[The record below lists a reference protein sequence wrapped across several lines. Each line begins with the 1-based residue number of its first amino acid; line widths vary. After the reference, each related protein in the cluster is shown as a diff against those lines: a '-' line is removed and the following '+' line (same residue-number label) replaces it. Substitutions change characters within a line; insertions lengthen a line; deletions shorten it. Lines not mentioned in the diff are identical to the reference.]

1 MLNLGNWN
9 GRPITISAKHNSL
22 TLSVESKSETQV
34 FSFDCEGRLWTAMAG
49 GVSYRRGL
57 DGKIVAK
64 WQTPDGGRDRRWLET
79 KQAHALERQ
88 AWETASGLLGA
99 VRSGEAQ
106 LQSPLSL
113 EAERLFQQAVSF
125 DAGRSRADAQR
136 YHEVYRPIGILPP
149 DQYMAVVLQAT
160 EGCAF
165 NTCTF
170 CTFYRDR
177 PFRIKK
183 PDEFRMHA
191 EAVRDYLGEGLS
203 LRRTIFMGDA
213 NALVTPM
220 AKLLPLVEVIHQV
233 YDVEALGGMYAFLDG
248 FSGSAKTAHDYRRLA
263 ERGLVRAYIG
273 LESGNEALLKFLK
286 KPGKPSDAVQAVRA
300 MKKGGVSVGVIVLL
314 GAGGRKFSRQHVRD
328 TIRALNEMKLDMD
341 DLLYFSE
348 LVEQEDMEYV
358 QDAYD
363 ASLKP
368 LSAEERTAQGEKI
381 ERGLRFSNSGGVPH
395 ISRYDIREFVY

>member
-1 MLNLGNWN
+1 MIILGKWN
-9 GRPITISAKHNSL
+9 ERPVTISVKQNCL

-34 FSFDCEGRLWTAMAG
+34 YSFDCAGRLWTALAG

-64 WQTPDGGRDRRWLET
+64 WQTLNGGRDRRWLEPD
-79 KQAHALERQ
+79 QARELENQ
-88 AWETASGLLGA
+88 AWETATGMLEA
-99 VRSGEAQ
+99 VQVGDAQ
-106 LQSPLSL
+106 LQTPLSHQGVG
-113 EAERLFQQAVSF
+113 LFQRAVAF
-125 DAGRSRADAQR
+125 DFQRSEADARR

-183 PDEFRMHA
+183 PDDFRAHA
-191 EAVRDYLGEGLS
+191 EAVRDYLGPGLS
-203 LRRTIFMGDA
+203 LRRTIFLGDA

-220 AKLLPLVEVIHQV
+220 PKLLPLVEVIHQV
-233 YDVEALGGMYAFLDG
+233 YDVQALGGMYAFLDG
-248 FSGSAKTAHDYRRLA
+248 FSGSAKTSAEYRQLA

-273 LESGNEALLKFLK
+273 LESGNEALLRFLK
-286 KPGKPSDAVQAVRA
+286 KPGKPSDAVRAVRA
-300 MKKGGVSVGVIVLL
+300 MKEGGIAVGVIVLL
-314 GAGGRKFSRQHVRD
+314 GAGGQAYARQHVRD
-328 TIRALNEMKLDMD
+328 TVRILNEMKLDMN

-348 LVEQEDMEYV
+348 LVEKEDMEYV
-358 QDAYD
+358 EDAYK

-368 LSAEERTAQGEKI
+368 LSPEERLAQGETI
-381 ERGLRFSNSGGVPH
+381 ECGLKFSSGGGVPH

>member
-1 MLNLGNWN
+1 MLILGKLS
-9 GRPITISAKHNSL
+9 GQPVTISAKHNSL
-22 TLSVESKSETQV
+22 TLSIEAKTETQV
-34 FSFDCEGRLWTAMAG
+34 FSFDRAGRLWTAMSG

-57 DGKIVAK
+57 DGKVVAK
-64 WQTPDGGRDRRWLET
+64 WQTPEGGRDRRWLEPE
-79 KQAHALERQ
+79 QARALEYQ
-88 AWETASGLLGA
+88 AWQTACDMLEA

-106 LQSPLSL
+106 LQTPLSP
-113 EAERLFQQAVSF
+113 EAVRLFEQTVSF
-125 DAGRSRADAQR
+125 DAERAQADAQR

-183 PDEFRMHA
+183 PGEFCGHA
-191 EAVRDYLGEGLS
+191 EAVRDYLGDGLS
-203 LRRTIFMGDA
+203 LRRTIFLGDA

-220 AKLLPLVEVIHQV
+220 AKLLPLVEVIHKV
-233 YDVEALGGMYAFLDG
+233 YDVQALGGMYAFLDG
-248 FSGSAKTAHDYRRLA
+248 FSGSAKTAGDYRQLA

-273 LESGNEALLKFLK
+273 LESGSEPLLRFLK

-300 MKKGGVSVGVIVLL
+300 MKEGGISVGVIVLL
-314 GAGGRKFSRQHVRD
+314 GAGGRAYARQHVRD
-328 TIRALNEMKLDMD
+328 TVSVLNEMKLDMN

-348 LVEQEDMEYV
+348 LVEQEDMPYV
-358 QDAYD
+358 QDAYR

-368 LSAEERTAQGEKI
+368 LSAQERAAQGEII
-381 ERGLRFSNSGGVPH
+381 ERGLRFSPQGGVPH